1 MSVWGRSLL
10 LMREIWAV
18 GEREMAFVQ
27 EGEVWFLYV
36 SCGVLGAVGGV
47 GWLVLG
53 GGVDVVCCF
62 WMFDKSV
69 WSVQ

>member
-1 MSVWGRSLL
+1 M
-10 LMREIWAV
+10 
-18 GEREMAFVQ
+18 
-27 EGEVWFLYV
+27 WFLYV
-36 SCGVLGAVGGV
+36 SCGVLGAVGV